1 MQHTQPRTCTV
12 AIPLYKEIP
21 TPIECESLRQCARCL
36 GMRKLRFFCPEGL
49 NIARYTAVLQEFD
62 IASSVHF
69 FHKSFFSG
77 TKGYSALLMQPQFFQ
92 AFADSDY
99 LLIYQLDAWIFRD
112 ELDLWCAKGYD
123 YIGAPWL
130 ENFAQQGNLWAVGN
144 GGFSLRNVKSS
155 LAFLHRFE
163 ELRAQV
169 QTSPAL
175 LATLFPENP
184 SFQHFLHL
192 FLKCSPHRSEEWN
205 QLPNEDGFWGLIAPA
220 LANNFK
226 VPSPTEALQFSFEC
240 APEFLYELNGHQ
252 LPMGCHAFE
261 KYNPAFWRQFI
272 SALPGETISHLESTM
287 HFTVATS
294 IAPKGLEL
302 QRKAIASWQKLGF
315 QVLSFN
321 NAAEVAQL
329 APQFPDVRFITVSRD
344 GTARSGKPLV
354 YVQDMLAW
362 FRDNLEVRY
371 GGFINSDIVVQ
382 PADPEGFLALLQR
395 EITSSL
401 IFSRRIEVKDIGV
414 LDGKWNRTGIDLW
427 LWDREI
433 LHCYTEP
440 ADYMVGFPH
449 WDYYMELLPICHGI
463 PVKQLAIPNAYHQTH
478 DAYYDWVRDAVP
490 FALTTFKLIYPFLDR
505 IPDKDHLLLPTINY
519 CFKHQ
524 PAEIRTQDDLEFLA
538 MFLNTLDKF
547 FLETIDRCSLKLNYV
562 DIPHVPEDQRLSL
575 CHNPAAYQQPTPK
588 AVTLPVTSTSAPLP
602 RITLGTS
609 LSPRDFAK
617 QKLAVASWIA
627 HGFDP
632 VSFNCAREVAEMQSL
647 YPEVRF
653 VTIHRDGTALAG
665 RPLLYIDDMIHWF
678 RDSGL
683 PCGGFINADIII
695 KPSQPEVFNRL
706 VHEQISGSM
715 LFARR
720 IEISSTQALDTFWQ
734 TLQGGW
740 VRSGID
746 LWLFDCAIL
755 SRYKFTTDYLVGFPH
770 WDYFMCLWPLPQGCT
785 LRELAIPCIFH
796 IEHPAQYSFENQMN
810 YAIKTYLLL
819 QPLLPRFMI
828 LERSLLAFIDFLAT
842 QQPDSSVNKEAK
854 AKYYEAFRYALD
866 LFFLETIFANC
877 KRVSYAHV
885 AGAQDDVVPGY
896 NHALHSF
903 GTLEIVLHKTGT

>member
-1 MQHTQPRTCTV
+1 MT
-12 AIPLYKEIP
+12 
-21 TPIECESLRQCARCL
+21 
-36 GMRKLRFFCPEGL
+36 F
-49 NIARYTAVLQEFD
+49 
-62 IASSVHF
+62 
-69 FHKSFFSG
+69 
-77 TKGYSALLMQPQFFQ
+77 
-92 AFADSDY
+92 
-99 LLIYQLDAWIFRD
+99 
-112 ELDLWCAKGYD
+112 
-123 YIGAPWL
+123 
-130 ENFAQQGNLWAVGN
+130 
-144 GGFSLRNVKSS
+144 
-155 LAFLHRFE
+155 
-163 ELRAQV
+163 
-169 QTSPAL
+169 
-175 LATLFPENP
+175 
-184 SFQHFLHL
+184 
-192 FLKCSPHRSEEWN
+192 
-205 QLPNEDGFWGLIAPA
+205 
-220 LANNFK
+220 
-226 VPSPTEALQFSFEC
+226 
-240 APEFLYELNGHQ
+240 
-252 LPMGCHAFE
+252 
-261 KYNPAFWRQFI
+261 
-272 SALPGETISHLESTM
+272 TI
-287 HFTVATS
+287 ATS

-321 NAAEVAQL
+321 NATEVAQL

-395 EITSSL
+395 EIAGSL

-575 CHNPAAYQQPTPK
+575 CHNPDAYQQPTPK
-588 AVTLPVTSTSAPLP
+588 AINALVTPTSVPLP

-617 QKLAVASWIA
+617 QKQAVASWIA

-653 VTIHRDGTALAG
+653 VTVHRDGTALAG

-683 PCGGFINADIII
+683 PCGGFINADIIL

-706 VHEQISGSM
+706 VHEQISGAM

-755 SRYKFTTDYLVGFPH
+755 SRYDFTTDYLVGFPH
-770 WDYFMCLWPLPQGCT
+770 WDYFMCLWPVPKGASLK
-785 LRELAIPCIFH
+785 ELAIPCIFH

-810 YAIKTYLLL
+810 YAIKTYLLV
-819 QPLLPRFMI
+819 QPLLPRYLV
-828 LERSLLAFIDFLAT
+828 LERSLLAFIDFMAT
-842 QQPDSSVNKEAK
+842 QQPDSSVSKEAK
-854 AKYYEAFRYALD
+854 VKYYEAFRYALD